1 MNMSNLSS
9 LFHRVSLSPRDRSFR
24 NLAAGIGLLLAG
36 SVELHA
42 QNPSEIERFA
52 GPSSELVKREDRHWH
67 RTPIPVPEVIVLE
80 VSGILPVEGGRL
92 LVSTRRGELWW
103 IDGAYDDDP
112 KPRYR
117 LFASG
122 LHEPLGIARAPGGGF
137 YVAQRPEITHIE
149 DLDGDGRADSFRTV
163 YPLPLSGNY
172 HEYAFGPVLAPNGNL
187 RVTLNVSFGA
197 PTQSSVPWRGWM
209 IEVTPDGRM
218 TPIAAGLRSPADLL
232 LTSKGLWLYSENQGE
247 WAGSGRVTEVQPGD
261 FMGHPASLAWSNLP
275 GSPVRLGPNDVIRE
289 EEPMHRLVYRM
300 KGLKL
305 PTVWLPH
312 TVFGISNA
320 GLAEDLTGGQFGPFA
335 GQLFVGDQGQSKL
348 MRISLEQVRGVW
360 QGAAYAFR
368 EGFESGLLRVHFGER
383 GRVFVGET
391 ARGWGSV
398 GPKQYGL
405 ERLTYTGV
413 MPFEIQE
420 VTAQPDGF
428 LLRFT
433 QPVDRETAGTA
444 SSYSIAGFTYLYHN
458 TYGSPPIERLT
469 CPIRKVEVSADGL
482 SVRIAGVCL
491 REGYIH
497 EIKMPGVRSRDGNE
511 TVLHPVVYY
520 TLNRIPVGP
529 RIIPVDPADRE
540 WCQQALSTVPM
551 ANSPKRPTKRPAK
564 WTTREGERQILLGTL
579 PGMKFDQELIQVK
592 AGEELLI
599 VFHNKDD
606 MLHNFVLCAPGRGQ
620 AVGTAALSM
629 GVEGAARSYVPDLP
643 DVLVHTALLSPET
656 TDRIYFT
663 VPEAPGDYDYICSFP
678 GHAMTM
684 KGVLR
689 VSPR

>member
-1 MNMSNLSS
+1 MNTPSFFLVALFSRTRGALSC
-9 LFHRVSLSPRDRSFR
+9 
-24 NLAAGIGLLLAG
+24 LAAGCGLLTVG
-36 SVELHA
+36 SLELRA
-42 QNPSEIERFA
+42 QNPSSIERFVA
-52 GPSSELVKREDRHWH
+52 PSSTLVERENRHWR
-67 RTPIPVPEVIVLE
+67 RTPIPVPESIVLE
-80 VSGILPVEGGRL
+80 VSGILPVAGERL
-92 LVSTRRGELWW
+92 LVCTRRGEIWW
-103 IDGAYDDDP
+103 IDGAYEDDP
-112 KPRYR
+112 KPRAS

-122 LHEPLGIARAPGGGF
+122 LHEPLGLAPAPGGGV
-137 YVAQRPEITHIE
+137 YVAQRQEITRI
-149 DLDGDGRADSFRTV
+149 DDVDRDGRADSFRTI
-163 YPLPLSGNY
+163 YRLPISGNY

-218 TPIAAGLRSPADLL
+218 TPIAAGLRSPADLF
-232 LTSKGLWLYSENQGE
+232 LTSKGLWLFSENQGE
-247 WAGSGRVTEVQPGD
+247 WVGSGRVTEVQSGD
-261 FMGHPASLAWSNLP
+261 FLGHPASLAWAHLP
-275 GSPVRLGPNDVIRE
+275 GSPVKLGPDDVIGE
-289 EEPMHRLVYRM
+289 GEPMHRVVNRM
-300 KGLKL
+300 PGLKP

-320 GLAEDLTGGQFGPFA
+320 GLAEDVTGGQFGPFA

-348 MRISLEQVRGVW
+348 MRLSLEQVRGVW

-368 EGFESGLLRVHFGER
+368 EGFDSGVLRVHVGER

-420 VTAQPDGF
+420 ITAQPDGF

-433 QPVDRETAGTA
+433 QPVDRATAEQA
-444 SSYSIAGFTYLYHN
+444 SSYAIAGFTYRYHG
-458 TYGSPPIERLT
+458 TYGSAPIERLA

-482 SVRIAGVCL
+482 TVRLAGACL
-491 REGYIH
+491 REGYVH
-497 EIKMPGVRSRDGNE
+497 EIKMTGVRSRDGKE
-511 TVLHPVVYY
+511 TVLHPVAYY

-540 WCQQALSTVPM
+540 WCQQAVPVVAM
-551 ANSPKRPTKRPAK
+551 APSPKRPASAPADWK
-564 WTTREGERQILLGTL
+564 NKEGDRQILLGTL
-579 PGMKFDQELIQVK
+579 PGMKFDQELITAK
-592 AGEELLI
+592 AGEKLLI

-620 AVGTAALSM
+620 AVGAAALAL
-629 GVEGAARSYVPDLP
+629 GVEGAARGYVPDLP
-643 DVLVHTALLSPET
+643 DVLVHTSLLSPET
-656 TDRIYFT
+656 TDRIFFT
-663 VPEAPGDYDYICSFP
+663 VPETPGDYDYICSFP
-678 GHAMTM
+678 GHSVIM